1 MTAGLFVATLQFL
14 LDQSKAGFE
23 EGTWLYDIAQIP
35 AIYMFPFIFIVSLLG
50 SFLGTLLTPATSMET
65 LKEFYK
71 NVRPWGFW
79 GPVYKALHKD
89 DQTATKNN
97 DFVSDMLNCVVG
109 VVWQSSMILLP
120 IYFLIRDYQKTGLV
134 LIVFIV
140 TSVIL
145 KFTWLDKVKKYKD

>member
-1 MTAGLFVATLQFL
+1 MVL
-14 LDQSKAGFE
+14 LDNNKDTFE
-23 EGTWLYDIAQIP
+23 VGSWLYEMAQIP

-79 GPVYKALHKD
+79 SPVYKALQKED
-89 DQTATKNN
+89 NTVTKNTE
-97 DFVSDMLNCVVG
+97 FTSDMLNCIVG
-109 VVWQSSMILLP
+109 IVWQSSMILLP
-120 IYFLIRDYQKTGLV
+120 IYFLIRDYPKTWIALAVFLV
-134 LIVFIV
+134 
-140 TSVIL
+140 TTVIL